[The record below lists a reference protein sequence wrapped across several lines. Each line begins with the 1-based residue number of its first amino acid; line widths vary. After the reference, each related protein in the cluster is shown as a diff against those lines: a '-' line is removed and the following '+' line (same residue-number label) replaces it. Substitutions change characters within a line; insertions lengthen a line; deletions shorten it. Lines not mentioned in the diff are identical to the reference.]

1 MLSKNLQELMNQQI
15 KNELYSAYLYL
26 SMAAHFEAHNLG
38 GFAHWMKKQSSE
50 ENSHAMKFYEF
61 IFDRGGE
68 VTLLALEQPPAK
80 FESPLGI
87 FKMAYEHE
95 QKITG
100 NINAL
105 YDAARKEND
114 YPSQE
119 MLNWFVKEQVE
130 EEKSAFNI
138 IEKLKLIGEHGTAL
152 YMLDKE
158 LGAR

>member
-1 MLSKNLQELMNQQI
+1 
-15 KNELYSAYLYL
+15 
-26 SMAAHFEAHNLG
+26 
-38 GFAHWMKKQSSE
+38 
-50 ENSHAMKFYEF
+50 
-61 IFDRGGE
+61 
-68 VTLLALEQPPAK
+68 
-80 FESPLGI
+80 
-87 FKMAYEHE
+87 MAYEHE

-130 EEKSAFNI
+130 EEKSAFTI

-158 LGAR
+158 MGSR